1 MARSRVAQVCASER
15 VWTRRE
21 NLDRRTS
28 SSTRCHL
35 QTTMAK
41 RSASPAR
48 TNGHSN
54 GHPNGH
60 NGKLNG
66 KNGHASTPT
75 TPLEHAAR
83 ASSLLLTG
91 FTVALVLLASLALAP
106 MAPQSPL
113 KLKLGTHAFVELDAA
128 PFALLNDSAAVMST
142 LRSAAD
148 AGGLT
153 VVSEQLHEFPVMGV
167 SAVLLV
173 SESHLSIH
181 TWPGTAPP
189 PSTSSR
195 AARRCC
201 PASPAPPPSTT
212 LSAGGHASARCRCW
226 AGSACA
232 ARRRCA
238 TRPPASA
245 RRHGAGARPRRAPR
259 ARVHWMERGLADR
272 GPGAIPPASAH
283 K

>member
-1 MARSRVAQVCASER
+1 M
-15 VWTRRE
+15 
-21 NLDRRTS
+21 
-28 SSTRCHL
+28 
-35 QTTMAK
+35 
-41 RSASPAR
+41 
-48 TNGHSN
+48 
-54 GHPNGH
+54 
-60 NGKLNG
+60 
-66 KNGHASTPT
+66 
-75 TPLEHAAR
+75 
-83 ASSLLLTG
+83 LLTG

-181 TWPGTAPP
+181 TWPEHGAAAVDLFTCGEAVLPCE
-189 PSTSSR
+189 PS
-195 AARRCC
+195 AAAEYDAERGWR
-201 PASPAPPPSTT
+201 
-212 LSAGGHASARCRCW
+212 ASARCRCS

-232 ARRRCA
+232 ARCRCA
-238 TRPPASA
+238 TRPPASGAASRRWCTASA
-245 RRHGAGARPRRAPR
+245 RAARACTGWSAASQTEDPARFRRRLRINSDDYSLGSLTPPFSPR
-259 ARVHWMERGLADR
+259 ACAWRAR
-272 GPGAIPPASAH
+272 
-283 K
+283 

>member
-1 MARSRVAQVCASER
+1 MAA
-15 VWTRRE
+15 
-21 NLDRRTS
+21 N
-28 SSTRCHL
+28 
-35 QTTMAK
+35 AK

-54 GHPNGH
+54 GHSNGHPNGH
-60 NGKLNG
+60 NGKLG
-66 KNGHASTPT
+66 KNDHASTRN

-106 MAPQSPL
+106 MAPQPTL

-181 TWPGTAPP
+181 TWPE
-189 PSTSSR
+189 
-195 AARRCC
+195 
-201 PASPAPPPSTT
+201 
-212 LSAGGHASARCRCW
+212 
-226 AGSACA
+226 
-232 ARRRCA
+232 
-238 TRPPASA
+238 
-245 RRHGAGARPRRAPR
+245 HGAAAVDLFTCGEAVLPCEPSAAAEYDAERGWACVGALPLLGRLGVRRATPMRDAPAGFWRGVTALVHGLGARR

-272 GPGAIPPASAH
+272 GPGTIPHAPAH